1 MCKWCARQCRL
12 VRHHSSVWAQL
23 RPRSPHVCR
32 QNPDPWLRRTRHVCR
47 ALHRTP
53 REGTRAHGR
62 GRRLQRDR
70 NASLRGGR
78 HPRARV
84 QMHRCSAGLT
94 CVLSFVCLKT
104 DCWQKASAAGSS
116 CAGSSSAGSSAAGS
130 SAGAPHRGLHSCV
143 LASRHRAPR
152 LAATT
157 ALCKLPVVACELPA
171 PGGNIQRKK
180 TPVSLFE
187 ATRGPPRE
195 RPVSYPRR
203 APEPNARFWKSTT

>member
-1 MCKWCARQCRL
+1 MQASQASLERLGSAPAPFSACLQAEPRPVAQTHAARVQGSTQDASRGDTGT
-12 VRHHSSVWAQL
+12 RA
-23 RPRSPHVCR
+23 RPCGFRGI
-32 QNPDPWLRRTRHVCR
+32 RTRHCVGG
-47 ALHRTP
+47 AIL
-53 REGTRAHGR
+53 
-62 GRRLQRDR
+62 GRREEAQVQR
-70 NASLRGGR
+70 
-78 HPRARV
+78 RV
-84 QMHRCSAGLT
+84 HLCVGL
-94 CVLSFVCLKT
+94 VCLKT